1 MSAYEIREYKFYD
14 VPAMRKLWH
23 EVFGDPEELT
33 EIFYIML
40 EDMGSAVVAVE
51 NHRVIGMANVING
64 MELIESGV
72 QYIEHEKE
80 PPVCG
85 YIYAVAVSPEHR
97 GRGIGRELCLEAE
110 KLAKKRESDIVC
122 TLPASPSLYEW
133 YKDIMGFEPVLRR
146 QSFEVPCEGSE
157 MCMELSSTE
166 YMMWRENM
174 LRNKTHLHPS
184 HITLEWQKQFC
195 KVFGGGLY
203 ACGSGICAAMVD
215 GETCYIKEVISAF
228 SGDEAIIAASVGKH
242 LGCSKAV
249 YYLPCAEGGDN
260 YLAAAAGS
268 IPAGAIWN
276 FTFD

>member
-215 GETCYIKEVISAF
+215 GETCYIKEVVSAF

-249 YYLPCAEGGDN
+249 YSLPCAEGGDN
-260 YLAAAAGS
+260 YLAAAPGS

>member
-1 MSAYEIREYKFYD
+1 MSAFEIREYKIFD
-14 VPAMRKLWH
+14 VPAMRQLWH
-23 EVFGDPEELT
+23 EIFGDPEELT
-33 EIFYIML
+33 EIFYLML

-51 NHRVIGMANVING
+51 DKKVIGMANVING

-80 PPVCG
+80 PKICG

-97 GRGIGRELCLEAE
+97 GRGIGKALCLEAE
-110 KLAKKRESDIVC
+110 KLARKRESDIVC
-122 TLPASPSLYEW
+122 TLPASASLYNW

-146 QSFEVPCEGSE
+146 KSYEVKCEKLD

-174 LRNKTHLHPS
+174 LRNQTHLHPS

-215 GETCYIKEVISAF
+215 KDTCYIKEIISAF
-228 SGDEAIIAASVGKH
+228 PGDEARIAASVGKH
-242 LGCSKAV
+242 LGSEKAV
-249 YYLPCAEGGDN
+249 YYIPADEDGEV
-260 YLAAAAGS
+260 YLAALPGS
-268 IPAGAIWN
+268 IPAHTVWN